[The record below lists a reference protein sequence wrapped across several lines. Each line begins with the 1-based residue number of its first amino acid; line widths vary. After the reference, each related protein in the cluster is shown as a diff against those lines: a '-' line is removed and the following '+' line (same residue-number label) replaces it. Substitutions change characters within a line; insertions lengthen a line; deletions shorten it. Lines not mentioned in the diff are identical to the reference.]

1 MSEMTGGGEEELK
14 VFTGAD
20 ARYIEDHKIS
30 DQKMIL
36 VENYINEEE
45 KPKKKMLIHRN
56 ASINQYFNAYNAS
69 NKSIITR
76 NNASPEK

>member
-1 MSEMTGGGEEELK
+1 MSEMTGEEELT

-36 VENYINEEE
+36 VENYNNTEEE

-56 ASINQYFNAYNAS
+56 ASIN
-69 NKSIITR
+69 
-76 NNASPEK
+76 